1 MQLYSRNPP
10 CNQRQKR
17 RVPQYDHC
25 TGRLK
30 TSQLGQAKHQSLPWY
45 GWKSYN
51 YSTIP
56 GCREAL
62 QQRKGTQIMS
72 TTATFSNLLAHAYS
86 KHVCIQSTNKP
97 SYNKNIYV
105 YNHIYIYN
113 HIYTIHIYKHY
124 QDSISTYMCYMQYH
138 PPKENIGKPH
148 VSISC
153 TLPHKSN
160 RLMERHGVTMVVE
173 RLSTAEMVNFWPFSE
188 AEKFINDRSWTSKT
202 SVPTQVGCVKLLSH
216 KYMKYLRSTVSSHSI
231 TSLLPGKHH
240 IICKQCPSPAIWT
253 HIDVTG
259 AAQAW
264 RFHCPGHL
272 WRWVG
277 NGGFCSPWIQ
287 WIVGT
292 PLTACL
298 T

>member
-1 MQLYSRNPP
+1 MSVVQDRIYKAHHDLKAVHSRV
-10 CNQRQKR
+10 QWI
-17 RVPQYDHC
+17 Y
-25 TGRLK
+25 
-30 TSQLGQAKHQSLPWY
+30 
-45 GWKSYN
+45 
-51 YSTIP
+51 I
-56 GCREAL
+56 
-62 QQRKGTQIMS
+62 
-72 TTATFSNLLAHAYS
+72 
-86 KHVCIQSTNKP
+86 CI
-97 SYNKNIYV
+97 YII
-105 YNHIYIYN
+105 IYIYN